1 MDLDTSIATWE
12 QALSRESGRSAATV
26 QQYVGDAR
34 RFAAWLQSHAPGSTL
49 ADLTPGDVRDYRDA
63 LLAAGRAPTTINR
76 ALISLGLLCDHAGRR
91 DDNPVR
97 RVDAVDEVEQAPQAL
112 SRLEWN
118 AVRRAAE
125 QRVSRDHSLSLALVC
140 LIRYAGPR
148 VGEVAALQL
157 ADVIL
162 SARRGTLIIRR
173 GKGVK
178 RREVPLIVEA
188 REPLQDYLNE
198 RRRTAERWAQRS
210 SARGERA
217 PAWAGWPDGHLFLG
231 QRGPLTER
239 GVRLIVA
246 QLGQAARLEQPLSP
260 HQLRHTFATALLDP
274 AAYGL
279 DRSPATLPAVQA
291 LLGHSDIATTAGYT
305 RASPADLARMLG
317 EPSELD

>member
-1 MDLDTSIATWE
+1 MDLDAFIAAWE
-12 QALSRESGRSAATV
+12 QALTRDSGRSAATV

-34 RFAAWLQSHAPGSTL
+34 RFETWFASHAPGATL
-49 ADLTPGDVRDYRDA
+49 AELTPGDVRDYRDA
-63 LLAAGRAPTTINR
+63 LLTAGRAPTTINR

-112 SRLEWN
+112 TRLEWN

-140 LIRYAGPR
+140 LMRYAGPR

-157 ADVIL
+157 ADVVL

-188 REPLQDYLNE
+188 REPLQDYLDE

-210 SARGERA
+210 SARDQRA

-231 QRGPLTER
+231 QRGPLSER
-239 GVRLIVA
+239 GIRLIVA
-246 QLGQAARLEQPLSP
+246 QLGQAAKLEQALSP

-274 AAYGL
+274 AAYGF
-279 DRSPATLPAVQA
+279 DRPPATLPAVQA
-291 LLGHSDIATTAGYT
+291 LLGHSDIATTASYT
-305 RASPADLARMLG
+305 RASSADLARMLG
-317 EPSELD
+317 EPSEPG

>member
-1 MDLDTSIATWE
+1 MNLDASIASWE
-12 QALSRESGRSAATV
+12 RALTRESGRSAATV

-34 RFAAWLQSHAPGSTL
+34 RFATWFASHAPGSTL

-63 LLAAGRAPTTINR
+63 LLATGRAPTTINR

-112 SRLEWN
+112 TRLEWN

-125 QRVSRDHSLSLALVC
+125 QRVARDHSLSLALVC
-140 LIRYAGPR
+140 LMRYAGPR

-157 ADVIL
+157 ADVVL

-178 RREVPLIVEA
+178 RREVPLIVET
-188 REPLQDYLNE
+188 REPLQDYLDE
-198 RRRTAERWAQRS
+198 RRRLAERWLQRTVG
-210 SARGERA
+210 RGQRLS
-217 PAWAGWPDGHLFLG
+217 PWAGWPDGHLFLG
-231 QRGPLTER
+231 QRGPLSDR
-239 GVRLIVA
+239 AIRLIVA
-246 QLGQAARLEQPLSP
+246 QLGQAARLEQSLSP

-279 DRSPATLPAVQA
+279 DRAPATLPAAQA
-291 LLGHSDIATTAGYT
+291 LLGHADIATTAGYT

-317 EPSELD
+317 EPSETG